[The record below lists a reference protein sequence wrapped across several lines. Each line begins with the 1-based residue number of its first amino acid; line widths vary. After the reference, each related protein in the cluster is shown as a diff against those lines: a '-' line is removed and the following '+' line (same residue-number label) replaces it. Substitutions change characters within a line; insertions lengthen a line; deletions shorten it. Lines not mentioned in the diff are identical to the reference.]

1 MKLIQYLATSINGHI
16 TVDED
21 GTDWVT
27 PKTIE
32 DFGKLNL
39 ECGVVVMG
47 KRTFE
52 MFGNDFPQPGC
63 LNIVMTKEPVL
74 LKKQM
79 DGALFTDKNPEEIVK
94 IAEEKGFKQL
104 FVVGGTQ
111 TNTAF
116 LRANLIDEVWINI
129 HPIII
134 GHGKYLFDEV
144 PEISIKNLELY
155 ESKPFDGG
163 QMLLKYK
170 LKK

>member
-1 MKLIQYLATSINGHI
+1 MKIIQYLAISVNGHI

-52 MFGNDFPQPGC
+52 MFGNDFPQKDC
-63 LNIVMTKEPVL
+63 LNIVMTKNPEL
-74 LKKQM
+74 LRKQM
-79 DGALFTDKNPEEIVK
+79 DSALFTAKNPRGIVQ

-104 FVVGGTQ
+104 FVVGGTK

-116 LRANLIDEVWINI
+116 LKENLISEIWINI

-134 GHGKYLFDEV
+134 GHGKYLFEEV
-144 PEISIKNLELY
+144 LEISIKDLELY
-155 ESKPFDGG
+155 ESKPFDNG
-163 QMLLKYK
+163 QMLLKYRVIK
-170 LKK
+170 